1 MILVR
6 ADPPTPAKGNITDK
20 CDLPLWVEGIMIN
33 SPQHFPIPDLPPY
46 AVRTPHIHGATA
58 YGAPNSSG
66 GLTPAMRMMRKMVT
80 MMPMMMMQMMMIMT
94 GETHRHQPLL
104 YTLGGAESHPPW
116 VSVPTATHILR
127 GQIPKYWTGYRSPD
141 GHT

>member
-1 MILVR
+1 MV
-6 ADPPTPAKGNITDK
+6 
-20 CDLPLWVEGIMIN
+20 V
-33 SPQHFPIPDLPPY
+33 
-46 AVRTPHIHGATA
+46 
-58 YGAPNSSG
+58 
-66 GLTPAMRMMRKMVT
+66 MRMMITMVT
-80 MMPMMMMQMMMIMT
+80 MMPMMMMQMMQMMMMMMMMMMMT

-116 VSVPTATHILR
+116 VPVPKATHILR